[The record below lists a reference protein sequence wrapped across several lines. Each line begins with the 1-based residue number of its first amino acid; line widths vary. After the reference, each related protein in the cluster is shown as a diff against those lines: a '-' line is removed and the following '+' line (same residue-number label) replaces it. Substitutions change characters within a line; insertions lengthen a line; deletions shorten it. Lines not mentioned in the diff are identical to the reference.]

1 MMVAHRIRARIVFF
15 SKHLLNESALPYVG
29 CFSGWPM
36 AKQDRAELYLAKAK
50 QAEEQAQ
57 RTTDPLAKST
67 WERIAKGY
75 RDLARMPG
83 LW

>member
-1 MMVAHRIRARIVFF
+1 MMG
-15 SKHLLNESALPYVG
+15 KD
-29 CFSGWPM
+29 
-36 AKQDRAELYLAKAK
+36 DRAAVYLAKAK
-50 QAEEQAQ
+50 AAEEQAEKAV
-57 RTTDPLAKST
+57 DPVVKST

>member
-1 MMVAHRIRARIVFF
+1 
-15 SKHLLNESALPYVG
+15 
-29 CFSGWPM
+29 M
-36 AKQDRAELYLAKAK
+36 AKEDRAELYLAKAK

-57 RTTDPLAKST
+57 KASDPHARST

>member
-1 MMVAHRIRARIVFF
+1 MT
-15 SKHLLNESALPYVG
+15 KE
-29 CFSGWPM
+29 
-36 AKQDRAELYLAKAK
+36 DRAELYLAKAR

-57 RTTDPLAKST
+57 KSTDPQAKST
-67 WERIAKGY
+67 WERIARGY

>member
-1 MMVAHRIRARIVFF
+1 
-15 SKHLLNESALPYVG
+15 
-29 CFSGWPM
+29 M

-57 RTTDPLAKST
+57 RTTDLLAKST

>member
-1 MMVAHRIRARIVFF
+1 MIVRWAPLGTLMGKDERAAV
-15 SKHLLNESALPYVG
+15 
-29 CFSGWPM
+29 
-36 AKQDRAELYLAKAK
+36 YLAKAK
-50 QAEEQAQ
+50 AAQDQAEKAA
-57 RTTDPLAKST
+57 DPVVKST

>member
-1 MMVAHRIRARIVFF
+1 MAR
-15 SKHLLNESALPYVG
+15 E
-29 CFSGWPM
+29 
-36 AKQDRAELYLAKAK
+36 DRAELYLAKAR
-50 QAEEQAQ
+50 QAEELAQ
-57 RTTDPLAKST
+57 KATDPQAKST

>member
-1 MMVAHRIRARIVFF
+1 MGKDERAAV
-15 SKHLLNESALPYVG
+15 
-29 CFSGWPM
+29 
-36 AKQDRAELYLAKAK
+36 YLAKAK
-50 QAEEQAQ
+50 AAEDQAEKAA
-57 RTTDPLAKST
+57 DPVAKST